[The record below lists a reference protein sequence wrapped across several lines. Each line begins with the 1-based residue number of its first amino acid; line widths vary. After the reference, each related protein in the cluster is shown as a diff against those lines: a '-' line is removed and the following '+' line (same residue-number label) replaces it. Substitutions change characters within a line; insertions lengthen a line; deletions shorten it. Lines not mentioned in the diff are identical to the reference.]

1 VQQKPSEEQMAA
13 KKSTNHSAE
22 PIDTALASGAEAMK
36 EGFEKAV
43 KGYDQFVSFGKDNA
57 EAVLKSANLAG
68 KGIESISSEA
78 FAYARKS
85 AEESVAAA
93 KAVLSS
99 KTIEEAFQL
108 QSEFSKAVFETYVDQ
123 LAKFGDMALAAARHA
138 AEPLQARATAFTDLV
153 RVA

>member
-1 VQQKPSEEQMAA
+1 MAA

-43 KGYDQFVSFGKDNA
+43 KGYDQFVAFGKDNA